1 MKVNAGG
8 VDKSRDGDAAASWQ
22 GRTLS
27 IHVELW
33 DTWPLPAGLVMLR
46 AGWTLSP
53 KPDLTW
59 TEASPYNFMN
69 FIRAGRSSVLT
80 AGVDNMFT
88 TPWRLLI
95 PEETQLHL
103 GLVVLGE
110 NHPVCGRHTYI
121 NAHSA
126 SLLLSGPQLHVH
138 VVLLH
143 QTSSRKHKD
152 DQTEGKW
159 HLTNTQR
166 SKLWAVM
173 LVL

>member
-1 MKVNAGG
+1 MCGAVRYLTSA
-8 VDKSRDGDAAASWQ
+8 SRPRDAESRLNIISQ
-22 GRTLS
+22 
-27 IHVELW
+27 
-33 DTWPLPAGLVMLR
+33 TWPHLNQGFTLQFHEFHHSCLP
-46 AGWTLSP
+46 
-53 KPDLTW
+53 K
-59 TEASPYNFMN
+59 
-69 FIRAGRSSVLT
+69 GRSSVLT

-143 QTSSRKHKD
+143 HTSSRKHKE

>member
-1 MKVNAGG
+1 MGMQQLPGSLAGSNSEHMCG
-8 VDKSRDGDAAASWQ
+8 AVRYLTSASRPRDAESRLNIISQ
-22 GRTLS
+22 
-27 IHVELW
+27 
-33 DTWPLPAGLVMLR
+33 TWPHLNRGFTLQFHEFHHSCLP
-46 AGWTLSP
+46 
-53 KPDLTW
+53 K
-59 TEASPYNFMN
+59 
-69 FIRAGRSSVLT
+69 GRSSVLT

-138 VVLLH
+138 AVLLH
-143 QTSSRKHKD
+143 QTSSRKHKE